1 MAIENL
7 PQEIL
12 IQRSQKGWTQQKL
25 AEQLGT
31 TQRTIAAWESGSST
45 PRRAMLVKIAKAFD
59 LPEDYFLNAPGA
71 PAPEPAETSETSQQ
85 LKQVLDLLKQV
96 SIPEE
101 KKMQVI
107 DSVSK
112 ILLK

>member
-45 PRRAMLVKIAKAFD
+45 PRRAMLVKIARAFD
-59 LPEDYFLNAPGA
+59 LPEDYFLDAPGA
-71 PAPEPAETSETSQQ
+71 PTTESAETFDVSQQ
-85 LKQVLDLLKQV
+85 LKQVLDLLNQV

-101 KKMQVI
+101 KKTQVI
-107 DSVSK
+107 DSVSQ